1 MDIYGGVEA
10 GGTKFV
16 CIVAAG
22 PQNILAETRFPTTD
36 PEETLRRTVDFF
48 KREAGG
54 QPLKAIGIGSFGP
67 LDLNPKSPTFGYITS
82 TPKPGWQQ
90 VDITGRLSA
99 ALQLPAAV
107 DTDVNAAAL
116 GEYIWGNPDQA
127 DPLVYYTIGTGIGAG
142 LIVNGQ
148 AIHGLVH
155 PEAGHVRIPHDR
167 EADPFEGVCPYHGD
181 CFEGLCT
188 GVALSRR
195 WGQIANDL
203 PDDHPAWELEAHYIA
218 LALVNQICMLSP
230 QKIVLGGGVMQ
241 RSQLFPIIRQEVVQL
256 LNDYVQSD
264 TILKNID
271 HYIVPPALGT
281 RSGVLGAIALAQQI
295 AGK

>member
-16 CIVAAG
+16 CIVAGG

-48 KREAGG
+48 KKEAGG

-67 LDLNPKSPTFGYITS
+67 LDLDPKSPTFGYITS
-82 TPKPGWQQ
+82 TPTPGWQQ

-107 DTDVNAAAL
+107 DTDVNAAAF

-127 DPLVYYTIGTGIGAG
+127 DPLVYYTSGTGIGAG

-148 AIHGLVH
+148 TIHGLVH

-167 EADPFEGVCPYHGD
+167 AADPFEGVCPYHGD

-188 GVALSRR
+188 GVALSKR

-230 QKIVLGGGVMQ
+230 RKILLGGGVMQ
-241 RSQLFPIIRQEVVQL
+241 RSQLFPIIRREVVKL
-256 LNDYVQSD
+256 LNGYVQSD
-264 TILKNID
+264 TILKGID
-271 HYIVPPALGT
+271 RYIVPPALGT

>member
-16 CIVAAG
+16 CIVAGG

-48 KREAGG
+48 KKEAGG

-67 LDLNPKSPTFGYITS
+67 LDLDPKSPTFGYITS

-107 DTDVNAAAL
+107 DTDVNAAAF

-148 AIHGLVH
+148 TIHGLVH

-167 EADPFEGVCPYHGD
+167 ETDPFEGVCPYHGD

-188 GVALSRR
+188 GVALSKR

-230 QKIVLGGGVMQ
+230 RKIVLGGGVMQ
-241 RSQLFPIIRQEVVQL
+241 RSQLFPIIRREVVKL
-256 LNDYVQSD
+256 LNGYVQSD
-264 TILKNID
+264 TILKGID
-271 HYIVPPALGT
+271 RYIVPPALGT

>member
-16 CIVAAG
+16 CIVAGG

-48 KREAGG
+48 KKEAGG

-67 LDLNPKSPTFGYITS
+67 LDLDPKSPTFGYITS

-107 DTDVNAAAL
+107 DTDVNAAAF

-148 AIHGLVH
+148 TIHGLVH

-188 GVALSRR
+188 GVALSKR

-230 QKIVLGGGVMQ
+230 RKIVLGGGVMQ
-241 RSQLFPIIRQEVVQL
+241 RSQLFPIIRREVVKL
-256 LNDYVQSD
+256 LNGYVQSD
-264 TILKNID
+264 TILKGID
-271 HYIVPPALGT
+271 RYIVPPALGT

>member
-48 KREAGG
+48 KKEAGG

-67 LDLNPKSPTFGYITS
+67 LDLDPKSPTFGYITS

-107 DTDVNAAAL
+107 DTDVNAAAF

-188 GVALSRR
+188 GVALSKR

-241 RSQLFPIIRQEVVQL
+241 RSQLFPIIRQEVVKL
-256 LNDYVQSD
+256 LNGYVQSNM
-264 TILKNID
+264 ILKDID
-271 HYIVPPALGT
+271 RYIVPPALGV